1 MNYFY
6 AENRPNTGVNCSD
19 IKCVARNT
27 AESFS
32 LFLKGISSLD
42 PEKLRLDLE
51 HQLAEWTSLE
61 RGTTE
66 EQRITQDS
74 WRKYELLTSS
84 LSQELC
90 EQLRLVL
97 EPSLATKLKYVSY
110 ILNIFIGD
118 RVPGILFG
126 VRVCWY

>member
-1 MNYFY
+1 M
-6 AENRPNTGVNCSD
+6 
-19 IKCVARNT
+19 
-27 AESFS
+27 
-32 LFLKGISSLD
+32 D

-66 EQRITQDS
+66 EQRIAQEA
-74 WRKYELLTSS
+74 WRKYEVLTSS

-97 EPSLATKLKYVSY
+97 EPSLATKLK
-110 ILNIFIGD
+110 
-118 RVPGILFG
+118 
-126 VRVCWY
+126 

>member
-1 MNYFY
+1 MNYLVH

-19 IKCVARNT
+19 TECVAKNT
-27 AESFS
+27 AQSFS
-32 LFLKGISSLD
+32 LVLKGISSLD

-51 HQLAEWTSLE
+51 QQLAEWTSLE

-66 EQRITQDS
+66 EQRIAQET

-97 EPSLATKLKYVSY
+97 EPSLATKLK
-110 ILNIFIGD
+110 
-118 RVPGILFG
+118 
-126 VRVCWY
+126 